1 MADKFKFKLNAAGVK
16 ELLKSQE
23 MEEIVGSYAS
33 DVAGRAGAGYETDT
47 KTMGTRVIA
56 SVYTTDPECVR
67 DNYENNTLWKVV
79 RG

>member
-1 MADKFKFKLNAAGVK
+1 MADEFKFKLNEAGVR
-16 ELLKSQE
+16 ELLKSSE
-23 MEEIVGSYAS
+23 MAEVVGSYAS

-56 SVYTTDPECVR
+56 SVFTTDPECVR
-67 DNYENNTLWKVV
+67 DNYENNTLWKAV

>member
-56 SVYTTDPECVR
+56 SVFTTDPECVR
-67 DNYENNTLWKVV
+67 DNYENNTLWKAV